1 MALGGVSLGALVAQ
15 RLATAAR
22 HWPAELC
29 PDALL
34 LISTSG
40 DFAEISDDG
49 ALGRALGIPDRLAA
63 QGWSPQALAQWLPLV
78 EPRGAPVVAPDRI
91 VMVLG
96 AADRVTP
103 IAGGRALAR
112 RWRVPAD
119 NYFARRGGHFSAAVG
134 IGADAAPLHRLL
146 EVL

>member
-1 MALGGVSLGALVAQ
+1 M
-15 RLATAAR
+15 ATAAH
-22 HWPAELC
+22 HWPTELR

-40 DFAEISDDG
+40 DFAEIGDDG
-49 ALGRALGIPDRLAA
+49 ALGRALGMPDRLAA
-63 QGWSPQALAQWLPLV
+63 HGWSQQALAQWLPLV
-78 EPRGAPVVAPDRI
+78 EPHGLPVLAPNRI

-119 NYFARRGGHFSAAVG
+119 NCFIRHGGHFSAALG
-134 IGADAAPLHRLL
+134 IGADAAPLRRLL
-146 EVL
+146 KLI